1 MIQAIRTA
9 LSTFV
14 VAARRLWSTR
24 WLALA
29 GAVGLLSVVAL
40 TLCIPL
46 YADSVYF
53 RILKTELTA
62 TENGLRPPFAF
73 MFRYIGS
80 WHGLR
85 ELGDVTAVDEF
96 MIGQAPAYI
105 NLERELLVRFFQT
118 DTFQLFPQAD
128 AGFFNSRQPL
138 TWASL
143 GYVSDFQNH
152 AQILEG
158 ELPKDSTTIGD
169 PIDVIISLSLA
180 EKLGLQVGEQYI
192 AFFRKGGSQKTA
204 DKQIPLHIAGIWAP
218 KDPTERYWF
227 YRPDYLKEVM
237 LTTENTYAHYLS
249 PYLDGEVYLALWY
262 MVFNGDNV
270 RSEHVQ
276 ELLARI
282 NLTMTRANAL
292 MPDVRLD
299 ESPVNALWRYEQANR
314 LLTIQLFAFSAP
326 ILGLAL
332 AFITLVAG
340 LTVGGQR
347 NEIAV
352 LRSRGAS
359 VGQVVAISLVEALV
373 LAGLA
378 LVVGAFAG
386 QGLAQLVGQAR
397 SFLNF
402 AGGESLS
409 VTLTGTSLRFG
420 VAIALLA
427 VLVTVTP
434 VIGAARH
441 TIISYKLE
449 RARTLR
455 PPLWQRMFLDVLLFI
470 PAAYG
475 TYLLNQQGAI
485 AVPGVV
491 SVGGGDPFSNPLL
504 FLVPSLMMVSLAL
517 FLIRL
522 FPFFLRILSWILS
535 RLPGTSALLAI
546 RQLSRSPGFY
556 SAPMLLLV
564 LTLSLA
570 TYTASLAAT
579 LDQHLVD
586 RIRYEVGGDMRL
598 VEQPRSASARGAG
611 TFGVA
616 APAAEASSEPTDAGP
631 RWLFLPVGEH
641 LKVDGVKDAARIGWF
656 PAIARTATGQM
667 QGHFLGIDRLDYGRV
682 AFWRSDFAS
691 QSLGALLN
699 SLGVDN
705 NGVLV
710 PESVLTQNALQIGDP
725 IRVTVPVFGASAN
738 MDMKIVGTFRRWPAW
753 YPNKEN
759 AGPLFVGNLEYFFEQ
774 AGGQIPYDVWLK
786 VQDGADPQKIVA
798 DASSLGF
805 TIVSF
810 SDVRTQVLKEQTR
823 PERQGLFG
831 ILSVGFAAA
840 ALLTVLGFFL
850 YAVFSFRRRLIELGM
865 LRAIGLSTLQ
875 MAAML
880 GWELA
885 LLLGAG
891 VLAGTALGVAASN
904 IYVPFMQVGLT
915 PEATVLPF
923 RVLIAWPAIYNIYA
937 LFGLLFVL
945 ALLVLLAYLT
955 RMKIFQAVKMG
966 ETV

>member
-1 MIQAIRTA
+1 M
-9 LSTFV
+9 
-14 VAARRLWSTR
+14 
-24 WLALA
+24 A

-40 TLCIPL
+40 TLSIPL

-53 RILKTELTA
+53 RILKTELTK

-85 ELGDVTAVDEF
+85 ELGDVTAVDDF
-96 MIGQAPAYI
+96 MINQTPSYI
-105 NLERELLVRFFQT
+105 NLNRELLVRFLQT
-118 DTFQLFPQAD
+118 DTFQLFPLAD
-128 AGFFNSRQPL
+128 AGQFDKRQPL

-143 GYVSDFQNH
+143 GYVSDFADHIQM
-152 AQILEG
+152 IEG
-158 ELPKDSTTIGD
+158 ELPRDSTTPGD
-169 PIDVIISLSLA
+169 TVDVIISRDLA
-180 EKLGLQVGEQYI
+180 EKLGLQVGESYI
-192 AFFRKGGSQKTA
+192 GFFRKGGSQKTA
-204 DKQIPLHIAGIWAP
+204 DKQIPLRIAGVWLA
-218 KDPTERYWF
+218 KDPNERYWF

-237 LTTENTYAHYLS
+237 LTTEKTYAHYLS

-270 RSEHVQ
+270 RSENVQ
-276 ELLARI
+276 DLLGRI
-282 NLTMTRANAL
+282 NLTMTRANSL

-299 ESPVNALWRYEQANR
+299 ESPMDALWNYEQANR

-326 ILGLAL
+326 ILGLVL

-359 VGQVVAISLVEALV
+359 VVQVVAISLIEALV
-373 LAGLA
+373 LALLA
-378 LVVGAFAG
+378 LAIGTFAG

-397 SFLNF
+397 SFLTF
-402 AGGESLS
+402 VGGDSLAVN
-409 VTLTGTSLRFG
+409 VTSTSLRFG
-420 VAIALLA
+420 IAIALLA
-427 VLVTVTP
+427 VIITIVP
-434 VIGAARH
+434 VMGAARH

-449 RARTLR
+449 RARALR
-455 PPLWQRMFLDVLLFI
+455 PPLWQRMFLDILLLI
-470 PAAYG
+470 PSAYG
-475 TYLLNQQGAI
+475 TYLLNQQGTI

-491 SVGGGDPFSNPLL
+491 DVGGGDPFSNPLL
-504 FLVPSLMMVSLAL
+504 FLVPSLMMVSLGL

-522 FPFFLRILSWILS
+522 FPFFLRALSWLLG
-535 RLPGTSALLAI
+535 RLPGTSILLAI

-564 LTLSLA
+564 LTLALA

-579 LDQHLVD
+579 LDQHLVE

-598 VEQPRSASARGAG
+598 IEQPESTSTNAAGPMGGAPTAG
-611 TFGVA
+611 T
-616 APAAEASSEPTDAGP
+616 AEEEEEDVGP

-641 LKVDGVKDAARIGWF
+641 LKVDGVQVAARIGWF
-656 PAIARTATGQM
+656 PATGRTATGQM
-667 QGHFLGIDRLDYGRV
+667 QGHFLGVDRLDYTRV

-691 QSLGALLN
+691 QPLGALMN
-699 SLGVDN
+699 NLGLAN

-710 PESVLTQNALQIGDP
+710 PENVLTENALQIGDP

-738 MDMKIVGTFRRWPAW
+738 MDMEIVGTFRRWPTW
-753 YPNKEN
+753 YPNKEDE
-759 AGPLFVGNLEYFFEQ
+759 GLLFVGNLEYFFEQ

-786 VQDGADPQKIVA
+786 VKDGSDPEKIVEE
-798 DASSLGF
+798 ASKLGF
-805 TIVSF
+805 TIVTF
-810 SDVRTQVLKEQTR
+810 DDVRSEVVKEQTR

-865 LRAIGLSTLQ
+865 LRAIGLSTVQ

-880 GWELA
+880 GWELV
-885 LLLGAG
+885 LLLGTG
-891 VLAGTALGVAASN
+891 LVAGTILGISASN

-966 ETV
+966 ETI

>member
-1 MIQAIRTA
+1 MIPVVRTA

-14 VAARRLWSTR
+14 VATRRLWSTR

-40 TLCIPL
+40 TLSIPL

-53 RILKTELTA
+53 RILKTELAA

-85 ELGDVTAVDEF
+85 ELGDVTAVDDF
-96 MIGQAPAYI
+96 MINQAPAYI
-105 NLERELLVRFFQT
+105 DLHRELLVRFFQT
-118 DTFQLFPQAD
+118 DTFQLFAQVD

-143 GYVSDFQNH
+143 GYVSDFEDH
-152 AQILEG
+152 VQILEG
-158 ELPKDSTTIGD
+158 TLPRDSTTVGD
-169 PIDVIISLSLA
+169 PVDVIISLNLA

-192 AFFRKGGSQKTA
+192 GFFRKGGSQKTA
-204 DKQIPLHIAGIWAP
+204 DKQIPLHIAGIWVA
-218 KDPTERYWF
+218 KDPADPYWF
-227 YRPDYLKEVM
+227 YRPDYLREVM

-262 MVFNGDNV
+262 MVFNGDAV
-270 RSEHVQ
+270 RSEQVQ

-282 NLTMTRANAL
+282 NLTMTRVNSL
-292 MPDVRLD
+292 MPNVRLD
-299 ESPVNALWRYEQANR
+299 ESPVDALWKYEQANR

-326 ILGLAL
+326 ILGLVL

-378 LVVGAFAG
+378 LAIGAFAG
-386 QGLAQLVGQAR
+386 QGLAQLVGQTR

-402 AGGESLS
+402 TGGGSLS
-409 VTLTGTSLRFG
+409 VTLTGASLRFG

-449 RARTLR
+449 RARALR

-470 PAAYG
+470 PSAYG

-485 AVPGVV
+485 AVPDVV
-491 SVGGGDPFSNPLL
+491 GLGGADPFSNPLL

-522 FPFFLRILSWILS
+522 FPFLLRVLSWLLS
-535 RLPGTSALLAI
+535 RLPGTSLLLAI
-546 RQLSRSPGFY
+546 RQLARSPGFY

-564 LTLSLA
+564 LTLALA

-579 LDQHLVD
+579 LDQHLVE
-586 RIRYEVGGDMRL
+586 RIRYEVGGDMHL
-598 VEQPRSASARGAG
+598 IEQPQSTSVGGASLFG
-611 TFGVA
+611 GVA
-616 APAAEASSEPTDAGP
+616 PAVDSTSEEADAGP
-631 RWLFLPVGEH
+631 RWLFLPVDEH
-641 LKVDGVKDAARIGWF
+641 LKIEGVEGAARIGWF
-656 PAIARTATGQM
+656 PATGRTATGQI

-682 AFWRSDFAS
+682 AFWRSDFAA
-691 QSLGALLN
+691 QPLGALLN
-699 SLGVDN
+699 YLGMDN

-710 PESVLTQNALQIGDP
+710 PESFLTQHALQVGDP
-725 IRVTVPVFGASAN
+725 IRVTVPVFGAAAN

-759 AGPLFVGNLEYFFEQ
+759 EGPLFVGNLEYFFEQ
-774 AGGQIPYDVWLK
+774 AGGQIPYNVWLK
-786 VQDGADPQKIVA
+786 VGEDADPHTIVA
-798 DASSLGF
+798 DASKLGF

-865 LRAIGLSTLQ
+865 LRAIGLSTVQ

-880 GWELA
+880 GWELV
-885 LLLGAG
+885 LLLGTG
-891 VLAGTALGVAASN
+891 VLAGTVLGVAASN

-966 ETV
+966 ETI

>member
-1 MIQAIRTA
+1 MIQAVRTA
-9 LSTFV
+9 LSTVV
-14 VAARRLWSTR
+14 VAARRLWATR

-40 TLCIPL
+40 TLSIPL

-62 TENGLRPPFAF
+62 TENGMRPPFAF

-85 ELGDVTAVDEF
+85 ELGDVTAVDDF
-96 MIGQAPAYI
+96 MINQVPAYI
-105 NLERELLVRFFQT
+105 GLDREVLVRFFQT

-143 GYVSDFQNH
+143 GYVSDFRDH
-152 AQILEG
+152 VHIIEG
-158 ELPKDSTTIGD
+158 ELPRDSTTIGD
-169 PIDVIISLSLA
+169 PVDVVISLSLA

-204 DKQIPLHIAGIWAP
+204 DKQIPLRIAGIWVA
-218 KDPTERYWF
+218 KDPADRYWF

-237 LTTENTYAHYLS
+237 LTTGNTYAHYLS

-262 MVFNGDNV
+262 MVFNGDRV

-276 ELLARI
+276 ELLSRI
-282 NLTMTRANAL
+282 NLTMTRANSL

-299 ESPVNALWRYEQANR
+299 ESPVRALWNYEQANR

-359 VGQVVAISLVEALV
+359 IGQVVVISLIEALA

-378 LVVGAFAG
+378 LAVGAFAG
-386 QGLAQLVGQAR
+386 QGLAQLVGQTR

-409 VTLTGTSLRFG
+409 VALTGTSLRFG
-420 VAIALLA
+420 AAIALLA
-427 VLVTVTP
+427 VLVTVMP

-449 RARTLR
+449 RARALR

-475 TYLLNQQGAI
+475 TYLLNQQGSI
-485 AVPGVV
+485 VVPGVV

-504 FLVPSLMMVSLAL
+504 FLVPSLMMLSLGL

-522 FPFFLRILSWILS
+522 FPFFLRLLSWLLS
-535 RLPGTSALLAI
+535 RLPGAAVLLAI

-564 LTLSLA
+564 LTLALA

-579 LDQHLVD
+579 LDQHLID
-586 RIRYEVGGDMRL
+586 RVRYQVGGDMRL
-598 VEQPRSASARGAG
+598 IEQPQSTSAPGSSLFGGA
-611 TFGVA
+611 A
-616 APAAEASSEPTDAGP
+616 AAAAASSQEEAGP
-631 RWLFLPVGEH
+631 RWLFLPVNEH
-641 LKVDGVKDAARIGWF
+641 LKVEGVQEAARIGLF
-656 PAIARTATGQM
+656 AATARTATGQV
-667 QGHFLGIDRLDYGRV
+667 QGRFLGIDRLEYGRV

-691 QSLGALLN
+691 QPLGALLN
-699 SLGVDN
+699 NLGLAS
-705 NGVLV
+705 NGVLL
-710 PESVLTQNALQIGDP
+710 PESVLTENALQIGDP
-725 IRVTVPVFGASAN
+725 IRVIVPVFGASAN
-738 MDMKIVGTFRRWPAW
+738 MDMKIVGTFRRWPGW

-759 AGPLFVGNLEYFFEQ
+759 EGPLFVGNLEYFFEQ
-774 AGGQIPYDVWLK
+774 AGGQVPYDVWLK
-786 VQDGADPQKIVA
+786 VRDGADPQKIVA
-798 DASSLGF
+798 DARSLGF
-805 TIVSF
+805 TIVGF
-810 SDVRTQVLKEQTR
+810 SDVGTEVLKEQTR

-831 ILSVGFAAA
+831 VLSVGFAAA

-865 LRAIGLSTLQ
+865 LRAIGLSTAQ

-880 GWELA
+880 GWELL
-885 LLLGAG
+885 LLLGTG
-891 VLAGTALGVAASN
+891 MLAGTALGVAASSV
-904 IYVPFMQVGLT
+904 YVPFMQVGLA

-966 ETV
+966 ETI